1 MSEKSHFEVL
11 ASIDVSKQCEKKNGF
26 TYLSWAWAVD
36 TLLRADPTACW
47 EYGEPMRF
55 NESVMV
61 FCTVTAFGKPMTMQL
76 PVIDF
81 RNKPISNPSAMDVN
95 TAMMRCLVKA
105 IALHGLGLYI
115 YAGEDI
121 PEESKKPIT
130 PLTGA
135 WESMDEESQKF
146 LQGIADDV
154 IKTFKISTIK
164 DTAEMLARNVLDN
177 DEKAA
182 LWTRFDSK
190 LRAAIKNFNA
200 EKKVQVTEAS
210 FDEINSIGDK

>member
-1 MSEKSHFEVL
+1 MSEKSYFEVL
-11 ASIDVSKQCEKKNGF
+11 AGIDVSKQCEKKNGF

-36 TLLRADPTACW
+36 TLLRADPTATW
-47 EYGEPMRF
+47 EYGDPMRF

-115 YAGEDI
+115 YAGEDV
-121 PEESKKPIT
+121 PEEVKPGVHKPTQNDAYKPDEATVRKLSGIVDMVLSKESDY
-130 PLTGA
+130 GA
-135 WESMDEESQKF
+135 ASEFLNAENLDAEEKVYVWDKLDSKTRSGIKKYNAEQK
-146 LQGIADDV
+146 QKIADACFNEDN
-154 IKTFKISTIK
+154 IK
-164 DTAEMLARNVLDN
+164 
-177 DEKAA
+177 
-182 LWTRFDSK
+182 
-190 LRAAIKNFNA
+190 
-200 EKKVQVTEAS
+200 
-210 FDEINSIGDK
+210 